1 MKKRISLAVLCGLG
15 LLLGCTQEDT
25 QAEPTASDA
34 AAEKRSAVLP
44 VTKTA
49 DDASQGLDENTLL
62 TVNDQAVT
70 KMMYGIYFQDR
81 MRTVPNAQNTQEMQ
95 MSILNELANV
105 LIVAQDAEKKQIDK
119 RPEVEATLALLRAK
133 LLTQTALQEYASANQ
148 PEESAIQA
156 EYDTDYASK
165 STTEYKARHIL
176 VKEEEEAKSLITQLD
191 QGGDFAEL
199 AKQHSTGPTGKN
211 GGDLGWFD
219 GEQMVKPFSDA
230 VKSMEPGKYTKAPV
244 QTQFGWHVILLE
256 ESRETPPPSLEQ
268 VKAEITNKLQQ
279 KALADYMKGLR
290 ENSSL
295 QFNEKAGLKKV
306 EPEQAES
313 E

>member
-1 MKKRISLAVLCGLG
+1 MKKQISLAALCAFG
-15 LLLGCTQEDT
+15 LLLGCSQEDSK
-25 QAEPTASDA
+25 AESAATDT

-44 VTKTA
+44 VSKDAA
-49 DDASQGLDENTLL
+49 DANTDMDENTLL
-62 TVNDQAVT
+62 TVNDQAVS
-70 KMMYGIYFQDR
+70 KLMYGIYFQDR

-105 LIVAQDAEKKQIDK
+105 LIVAQDAEKNQIDQ
-119 RPEVEATLALLRAK
+119 RPEVAATLALLRAK

-156 EYDTDYASK
+156 IYDTDYANK

-191 QGGDFAEL
+191 EGGDFAEL

-230 VKSMEPGKYTKAPV
+230 VKAMETGKYTKAPV

-279 KALADYMKGLR
+279 KGLADYMKGLR
-290 ENSSL
+290 EKSTL
-295 QFNEKAGLKKV
+295 QFNEKAGLKKK
-306 EPEQAES
+306 EPEQGDS
-313 E
+313 